1 MDAAVGT
8 SQVASTSGALS
19 ELLLLNSAPQ
29 DPQPCSGRVAL
40 TSSLLSF
47 VPQGRGLEASRT
59 HAGSPSNG
67 GFRFVS
73 PLFTGTDP
81 RDSYEVIPSQSQLL
95 HEITTVSTIQLKAE
109 KPDVLGLDDL
119 GRSSLMVTPLGSPG
133 LVCTACGTDKLC
145 SKGQHSTFDSPALRL
160 PGRGIQL
167 PEGALPK
174 PGLHAAQAGFYL
186 ALTLGLAKPLGA
198 PHRLS

>member
-1 MDAAVGT
+1 MQLGMETGGREAISCPNGP
-8 SQVASTSGALS
+8 
-19 ELLLLNSAPQ
+19 LLLSTPFISLSLSTEKLVNHLGSA
-29 DPQPCSGRVAL
+29 
-40 TSSLLSF
+40 T
-47 VPQGRGLEASRT
+47 
-59 HAGSPSNG
+59 SPS
-67 GFRFVS
+67 
-73 PLFTGTDP
+73 L
-81 RDSYEVIPSQSQLL
+81 
-95 HEITTVSTIQLKAE
+95 A
-109 KPDVLGLDDL
+109 LGLDDL